1 MSMKY
6 VMVMYGFFFLQL
18 LSGAKAE
25 VAPWRVSFLPNFG
38 HVCLGNHFYPQS
50 SRWLISEVV
59 QY

>member
-6 VMVMYGFFFLQL
+6 VMVMYGFFSAV
-18 LSGAKAE
+18 SGAKAE